1 MHFHLPKPLHGW
13 RELAGE
19 ISIIVVGVLIALF
32 FEQLVQRW
40 EWNHK
45 VEAAEEA
52 MKHEL
57 LWDDGPQLYQRA
69 ALHPCIVARL
79 DAIRAAVEE
88 HRSRAELSKVID
100 GYWINPLTY
109 DTIAQKAADASDVS
123 SHISQSALE
132 PYVIG
137 YSVMPRAD
145 QIASD
150 EGVQYADLQAMK
162 RNGGE
167 LSGAETSKVLSAV
180 ERLRNDNRIMLESAV
195 WALPQ
200 IERLGQLDQQRLAH
214 FMSAARKHYGT
225 CVRDVPAD
233 FPKGVVY

>member
-88 HRSRAELSKVID
+88 NRSRAELSKAID

-109 DTIAQKAADASDVS
+109 DTIAQKAADSSDVS
-123 SHISQSALE
+123 SHVPQTALE

-145 QIASD
+145 QIAAD
-150 EGVQYADLQAMK
+150 EGVQFAELQAMK
-162 RNGGE
+162 RSGGE
-167 LSGAETSKVLSAV
+167 PSEAETSKMLSAV
-180 ERLRNDNRIMLESAV
+180 ERLRNDNRLMLESAV

-200 IERLGQLDQQRLAH
+200 LRKLGQLDPQRLDH
-214 FMSAARKHYGT
+214 FMSAARDHYGS